1 MAILNRNIHQVQI
14 GECRGMLADSM
25 EIGTRAQ
32 GLAAAPVAA
41 TWPHVA
47 VHFTLL

>member
-1 MAILNRNIHQVQI
+1 
-14 GECRGMLADSM
+14 MLADSM

-32 GLAAAPVAA
+32 GLAAPVAA